1 MTDRRQSAG
10 GMTLIEL
17 LVVMGIIG
25 ILLGVTIPAVQS
37 SRGAAR
43 RAHCLSNLRQ
53 IGVAMQMYVDVQGAS
68 GIFPYAAVVPSVT
81 PDRPSLVDVLAPYIE
96 TNQDVF
102 ICPSD
107 FKLHDDRPP
116 SKYHE
121 EEGLSYEY
129 PASRLEGKRRP
140 ELLVN
145 SQGQATQSS
154 TDVWLAYDFGPFHGK
169 AGQPGSRNYVYLDGH
184 AKSF

>member
-1 MTDRRQSAG
+1 
-10 GMTLIEL
+10 MTLVEL
-17 LVVMGIIG
+17 LVVMGIVGVLI
-25 ILLGVTIPAVQS
+25 GVTFPAVQA
-37 SRGAAR
+37 SRSAAR
-43 RAHCLSNLRQ
+43 RGHCLANLRQ
-53 IGVAMQMYVDVQGAS
+53 VGMAMQMYVDYQGHS
-68 GIFPYAAVVPSVT
+68 GVFPFAAVVPSVT
-81 PDRPSLVDVLAPYIE
+81 PDRPSLAEVLGPYIE
-96 TNQDVF
+96 TNRDVF

-107 FKLHDDRPP
+107 IKYHDDQPP
-116 SKYHE
+116 TRYHE

-145 SQGQATQSS
+145 SRGEPIQSS
-154 TDVWLAYDFGPFHGK
+154 SDVWLSYDFGTFHGK